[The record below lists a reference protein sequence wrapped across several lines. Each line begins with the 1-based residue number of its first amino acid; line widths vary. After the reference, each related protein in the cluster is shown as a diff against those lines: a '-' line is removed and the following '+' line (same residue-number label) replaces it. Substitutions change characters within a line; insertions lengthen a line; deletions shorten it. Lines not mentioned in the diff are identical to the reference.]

1 MMIVFASVA
10 ILWVSVCLLYFT
22 ESDAARQTFFFAAL
36 ANLVGL
42 TLWIAT
48 HV

>member
-1 MMIVFASVA
+1 MIVFVSVI
-10 ILWVSVCLLYFT
+10 ILWVSLCLLYFT

-42 TLWIAT
+42 TLWIAA